1 MGSKRLLRG
10 LTVVYILAI
19 ILNSSGFLLTSQP
32 AVQALTDAPS
42 APTTT
47 TRPNGQ
53 TTTPAFCGADGFD
66 PDGSIGVG
74 LTTVTTYSSIF
85 GESTVAPGSD
95 NGNPNGELLRLIPGE
110 TIRFNLI
117 IINTRSSG
125 DLTGVW
131 GEIVMTHGPRLQPVW
146 DVEPFDGV
154 LSPGE
159 QITGHIDYV
168 AQPTDPTLVNYTFFG
183 WGYAGTANRCDI
195 DRASDPGINTEFRVE
210 GPSITLNLTAPEAIE
225 VGAAI
230 PWTLTI
236 RNNRPLQTTI
246 DSISDLYLEGNT
258 FGTCT
263 PAPSLSTLEATLQ
276 AQAGTLTL
284 PAATGASLSMT
295 FSCNMLPAYPDPVVN
310 QVSILA
316 TAGGIQLPFTVSSTP
331 VARAVPSIRVTKL
344 ADVDQ
349 AAIGDTITYTV
360 RVENDGDTPL
370 NSITVVDS
378 LTGLLVDVP
387 KTLAPGASYQQ
398 ELAYIVRE
406 NDPDPLVNIL
416 TGIGISP
423 QGATVSSNWT
433 ESVDKRNPALQ
444 LVVSA
449 SPAAVAVGEV
459 LTYTFQVT
467 NTSTEGLVNVR
478 VEFPLCAE
486 PGAGTGCSG
495 TRILLGTPPSPTT
508 SLLAGATVSGTFT
521 YTIQG
526 TEPDPFGFTPLTTA
540 RATAITNAGSTIS
553 DTASVLV
560 DILDNQIRIE
570 ASADRETALR
580 GDTITYTFTVSNL
593 IDTPLRVLSITDTLL
608 GAIGN
613 IPAGGLL
620 LDPAT
625 PYTFTEQY
633 TVTGSDPSPLINV
646 ATVTAE
652 GGITDSTSEVV
663 EISNAQLFIT
673 VTSAPP
679 DEQLPGL
686 PVTYNIFISNNG
698 RITLTDITGFYQ
710 IVSRIEPEQ
719 QIPLQFPGQSAPS
732 LAPGTLAPFELA
744 TGSFTRAVQSDDPD
758 PLTVL
763 VRIQGTDDLG
773 LRRSFFATKTIDVLP
788 AQLRVQKEANVTR
801 AAVGDTITYEFFVT
815 NIEAN
820 VTRAAVGDTITYE
833 FFVTNIEVNEIT
845 DISATDTLCADGI
858 TGCSGNR
865 VLLAPYD
872 PITESTTGPAVPV
885 IPSLMPGEMAYG
897 AVQYTVLTADLNR
910 QNRTLKNQVRVSGT
924 LQPTLQPVGD
934 VDEWNVQLVNPLV
947 IDKVADRIIAT
958 DGQCVTYSYS
968 VSNISSLS
976 TITGITLSDTT
987 LGDLSAA
994 FPAFSLAPGD
1004 AVTLSQT
1011 TPGCTGATQH
1021 QVTADDLPAITNVVT
1036 ARGIVNSQTV
1046 TAQDSWRVEVTSP
1059 ILVQKVNVQPFFGF
1073 AVVGDVIRY
1082 RVTLTNVSDVP
1093 YTFISARDVSNS
1105 AYETE
1110 RTLST
1115 ATLIAN
1121 STDPGNPALTPGESA
1136 FIEYTYEVGPRDP
1149 DKLVNTF
1156 QAVMTNGVDTLT
1168 FSDTHEIE
1176 VFSPFL
1182 ILKVPNRSFAVV
1194 GETIHY
1200 DYLVYNISQ
1209 IAMNQ
1214 VTVVDDRL
1222 GPIANRRIDNPA
1234 INPGTPY
1241 DTSPKSLPAAREYP
1255 CLFPICDASYLESDP
1270 AANNYTVRPA
1280 DLTSNKLV
1288 NTVTVRGTTGA
1299 GSREPG
1305 VTILSTQ
1312 TAEVQISNPLRVVKV
1327 GPPQAS
1333 RGDTVSYSVTITN
1346 TSPLASS
1353 NVITNISVI
1362 DAQTGEVAMTFPDPV
1377 NRPRTLNP
1385 GESAVGT
1392 VNLTIPQTA
1401 RDPFINTVNAT
1412 GELIIDTNRYNLST
1426 LGTASIDLD
1435 DPILEVVLLASTD
1448 TAERNTLV
1456 TWSARLSN
1464 NGTSDLTNL
1473 TYSDATG
1480 INFTTNSDCPT
1491 TLPVGAVD
1499 IVCTWQDIITDTDPD
1514 PFINTLHVEGTTLG
1528 GTPVEAEAEFI
1539 VDVIDPRF
1547 RVSKVA
1553 VPNVAFVG
1561 DTIRYTITVTN
1572 ASDSTMTGVT
1582 AYDSLTG
1589 PVPLQFPGGIP
1600 GVLNNNES
1608 ATATITYTLSQADP
1622 SPLVNLV
1629 TASGVTVAGSNRL
1642 TDSTYTTVLI
1652 TASQLLVQKQ
1662 ASPAT
1667 VQIGER
1673 VTYTV
1678 AITNIGQIPI
1688 RNLRVV
1694 DAAVGLDTAANPNVC
1709 GGSVTYG
1716 GRTYDVTC
1724 TVTTPLTVA
1733 PIDALNPFEVA
1744 FLTYQIEI
1752 TPGLPDPFVNEA
1764 VATGADDQGNT
1775 IEGTDTVAVDILVPG
1790 IQLTKT
1796 ADRAGA
1802 SVGDTVLYTVE
1813 LVNLGSTDLTNVQ
1826 VIDNELGAPIQ
1837 MSVGGGPLVTTIP
1850 VLAPGQTAI
1859 GIIAYTVTTGTP
1871 NPFVNTVTVTN
1882 DQGITDGAAATID
1895 IRDLGI
1901 TVTKT
1906 PRTTSVVIGDT
1917 VTYDIEVTN
1926 TSGQTLSD
1934 VTAID
1939 HLSGL
1944 PVPLRDPVSGAIIDT
1959 LAPDGRAVA
1968 AFDYTIPAGAP
1979 DPLVNR
1985 VTATGRAS
1993 SGVTISSSSLAL
2005 VDIREADLS
2014 LTKTVSTGIALVG
2027 ETITYGFLVR
2037 NEGTSTLTGVTLS
2050 DPLCATADSGCTG
2063 NQVNLTFPA
2072 SAGVLEPGQEA
2083 TGILTRTVRASDPDP
2098 LVNTALA
2105 TALTA
2110 NGTTIQ
2116 DMDSV
2121 SVEIASS
2128 ELVVSKTVA
2137 GIGGCAAPTVRPF
2150 ARVGDMVAYRVRIEN
2165 LGATAISNIRVVDT
2179 YNSQDITA
2187 RLLPGVTPPLTPTL
2201 GGYGSAETC
2210 IEIPVTATTPDPLVN
2225 TVIATGL
2232 LGGVTPLTD
2241 TASAS
2246 IPIASG
2252 DLFVTNVPDRLSAM
2266 IGETVTYTVTV
2277 RNTGLRTLNNVLAS
2291 SPEAGGAIAL
2301 GTNTLNPGQSTTGTY
2316 THTITGLDSDPFSS
2330 TVTVTAIAPGPLTLT
2345 DTATA
2350 TVDIVSPG
2358 VRLTKSASPTLAP
2371 VGTEIAYTLTLT
2383 NTGTENI
2390 TDFTIIDPR
2399 LGGNITGCFDPGT
2412 PLPTPAPLC
2421 TPPGAS
2427 SLPLAPGASVSATIR
2442 RILIAED
2449 GDPATNTAAVTA
2461 EVFNPADPDNPTIV
2475 TDTASAQVT
2484 VAGSGLNVIKTAD
2497 RAAALNGDLI
2507 TYTLEIANTSTT
2519 PVTGL
2524 VVTDTLVPGITLPKY
2539 SLAIGER
2546 IVTTYT
2552 HRVNTALD
2560 PDPLLN
2566 TVQVVGRDGYGITV
2580 SDTSSA
2586 SVTLLNN
2593 EAIRVTLTA
2602 DRTTVLAGQTVNYLA
2617 TVTNIGTE
2625 PLSNLSA
2632 LATLPDGTTS
2642 DLTAQFG
2649 TTTLAPGA
2657 SVVATFSYDVQL
2669 TDTSPLI
2676 ATVDAQ
2682 GTGPT
2687 VGTVS
2692 DSATVAVTIT
2702 LSSIDVSAVPLN
2714 CSSPCIGVAGDSIMF
2729 VATLRND
2736 GATTL
2741 TNVSLTVGVPIQTT
2755 DPTSGLILTPGQ
2767 RITIEFTYIV
2777 PLNAP
2782 DPVNMTLR
2790 AQGIDPI
2797 GTTISKNYTYFLDTA
2812 APRIDVNLSAN
2823 REGAAPGEVVTYTA
2837 EIRNTGTE
2845 PLYSLALVDSLAG
2858 PLTDRLPVRTLAPGE
2873 RTTLSYTY
2881 TVGTNAPDPLVSTAT
2896 ASALTSFGRSVA
2908 DNDTYVLNV
2917 LRPQLYV
2924 RAVASK
2930 SVAMLGERVDI
2941 TVSVLNVGDGPIN
2954 NLRGSYMVDRTFSAG
2969 GQPRPATQGGAIVL
2983 GTTSLP
2989 PGVATSGF
2997 FSYIPTSGDPN
3008 PLILRIIVSGDGFVG
3023 TATVPVTG
3031 ETTVTIPLITTDSS
3045 GNPYII
3051 GTPIPG
3057 VADPQVNKEASQPFA
3072 APGGLVTWTLTVR
3085 NPGTEPLAGVILTDT
3100 LDIKMQVESVTI
3112 SNGTIEREGNTIVAV
3127 TNTLNFNDVATLT
3140 IVARVNE
3147 GVIAGAILQNIGC
3160 ATSVGGS
3167 ASICDTAAVRIAP
3180 DAALLPATGQAGPVT
3195 SAASNSGIVAA
3206 VVLLLLSGLL
3216 GMALADP
3223 ERRSQWLML
3232 AAIGAAILAVIA
3244 IIVALIGGT
3253 GEPASQA
3260 ESSATPAEIVEG
3272 IPERP
3277 TLPPTFTPSPPPPTA
3292 IPIPTARNTLL
3303 PPQELTAT
3311 PPFHPQTERELFIPK
3326 LGLSSPVPIVN
3337 IPLRNR
3343 TWDVRDLGQNIGFL
3357 QGTTWVDEAAGE
3369 YGGNTVLAG
3378 HIQITQGV
3386 PGPFRDLDLLE
3397 IGDSIFLV
3405 DRNTIYEF
3413 QVSAIDVVAANDVEV
3428 TYPTAEQMLTL
3439 ITCTTWN
3446 AFRGVFAER
3455 LVVRATPVR
3464 MLSY

>member
-1 MGSKRLLRG
+1 MGSKRLLRV
-10 LTVVYILAI
+10 LTIVYVLAI
-19 ILNSSGFLLTSQP
+19 ILNSSSLLLPSLP
-32 AVQALTDAPS
+32 AVEAIAAPPS
-42 APTTT
+42 APVTAS
-47 TRPNGQ
+47 RPNGQ
-53 TTTPAFCGADGFD
+53 TTTPGFCGTDGFD

-85 GESTVAPGSD
+85 GENTVAPGSS
-95 NGNPNGELLRLIPGE
+95 NGNPNGEVLRLIPGE
-110 TIRFNLI
+110 TIRFNLVI
-117 IINTRSSG
+117 SNDRASG

-146 DVEPFDGV
+146 DVTPFDGV

-159 QITGHIDYV
+159 RITGHIDYV
-168 AQPTDPTLVNYTFFG
+168 AQPTDPTLVNYTFYG
-183 WGYAGTANRCDI
+183 WGYAGTAGRCDI

-210 GPSITLNLTAPEAIE
+210 GPSITLSLTAPEAIE
-225 VGAAI
+225 VGA
-230 PWTLTI
+230 PVTWTLTLQ
-236 RNNRPLQTTI
+236 NNRPLTTTI
-246 DSISDLYLEGNT
+246 DSISDLLLEGSA
-258 FGTCT
+258 FGACT
-263 PAPSLSTLEATLQ
+263 PAPSPPTLEQILQ
-276 AQAGTLTL
+276 AQAGTNTL
-284 PAATGASLSMT
+284 PASAGSSLSMT

-310 QVSILA
+310 EVTVLA
-316 TAGGIQLPFTVSSTP
+316 TAAGIQLPFRVTGTP
-331 VARAVPSIRVTKL
+331 VARAVPSIRVSKL

-370 NSITVVDS
+370 NSVTVVDS
-378 LTGLLVDVP
+378 LTGLLVNVP
-387 KTLAPGASYQQ
+387 KTLAPGASYQ
-398 ELAYIVRE
+398 ENVAYIVQE

-416 TGIGISP
+416 TGIGVSP

-444 LVVSA
+444 LTVSA
-449 SPAAVAVGEV
+449 APAAIAVGEV

-467 NTSTEGLVNVR
+467 NTSTEGLVNVL

-495 TRILLGTPPSPTT
+495 TRVLLGTPPAPST

-540 RATAITNAGSTIS
+540 RASAITNSGSTIA

-593 IDTPLRVLSITDTLL
+593 TSTPLQVLSITDTLL

-633 TVTGSDPSPLINV
+633 TISGSDPSPLVNV

-673 VTSAPP
+673 VTSDPP
-679 DEQLPGL
+679 SEQLPGL
-686 PVTYNIFISNNG
+686 PVSYSVFVSNNG

-710 IVSRIEPEQ
+710 VVGLAQPEQ
-719 QIPLQFPGQSAPS
+719 QFSLQFPGQSAPS
-732 LAPGTLAPFELA
+732 LAPGDLAPFELA
-744 TGSFTRAVQSDDPD
+744 TGGFSRPVQSDDPD

-763 VRIQGTDDLG
+763 VRIQGTDDKG
-773 LRRSFFATKTIDVLP
+773 TRRSFFATRTIDVLP
-788 AQLRVQKEANVTR
+788 AQLRVHKEANVTR
-801 AAVGDTITYEFFVT
+801 AAVGDTVTYEFFVT
-815 NIEAN
+815 NIQE
-820 VTRAAVGDTITYE
+820 
-833 FFVTNIEVNEIT
+833 NEIT
-845 DISATDTLCADGI
+845 NVSAVDSLCAADLS
-858 TGCSGNR
+858 GCSGST

-872 PITESTTGPAVPV
+872 PVTETTTGPFVSV
-885 IPSLMPGEMAYG
+885 IPSLQPGEMAYG
-897 AVQYTVLTADLNR
+897 TFNYTVLTADLSR
-910 QNRTLKNQVRVSGT
+910 QDRILKNRVTVSGT
-924 LQPTLQPVGD
+924 LQPTLHPVGD
-934 VDEWNVQLVNPLV
+934 ADEWDIQLVNPLV

-958 DGQCVTYSYS
+958 DGQCVTYTFT
-968 VSNISSLS
+968 VSNISNLS
-976 TITGITLSDTT
+976 TITNITVSDTA

-994 FPAFSLAPGD
+994 FPPFSLPPGNV
-1004 AVTLSQT
+1004 VTLSQT
-1011 TPGCTGATQH
+1011 TPACTGATQH
-1021 QVTADDLPAITNVVT
+1021 RVTADDLPAIANTVT
-1036 ARGIVNSQTV
+1036 ARGVVNGQIV
-1046 TAQDSWRVEVTSP
+1046 TAQDTWRVEVTSP
-1059 ILVQKVNVQPFFGF
+1059 ILVQKTNIEPFFGF

-1093 YTFISARDVSNS
+1093 YSFISARDTSNS

-1121 STDPGNPALTPGESA
+1121 SADPANPALTPGESTS
-1136 FIEYTYEVGPRDP
+1136 IEYTYEVGPRDP
-1149 DKLVNTF
+1149 DELVNTF
-1156 QAVMTNGVDTLT
+1156 QVVMTNGVDTLT
-1168 FSDTHEIE
+1168 FSDTHSVDIY
-1176 VFSPFL
+1176 SPFL
-1182 ILKVPNRSFAVV
+1182 ILKIPNRSFAVV

-1200 DYLVYNISQ
+1200 DYLVYNVSQ

-1234 INPGTPY
+1234 VNPGTPY
-1241 DTSPKSLPAAREYP
+1241 DTTPKTLPAARDYP
-1255 CLFPICDASYLESDP
+1255 CLFPICDASYLESNP
-1270 AANNYTVRPA
+1270 AANNYTVRPT
-1280 DLTSNKLV
+1280 DLTSDKLV
-1288 NTVTVRGTTGA
+1288 NTVTVRGTTTTD
-1299 GSREPG
+1299 SREPG

-1312 TAEVQISNPLRVVKV
+1312 SAEVQIRNPLQVVKI

-1333 RGDTVSYSVTITN
+1333 RGDSVTYAVTVTN

-1362 DAQTGEVAMTFPDPV
+1362 DAQTGEVAMTFPDPL

-1385 GESAVGT
+1385 GESAAGT
-1392 VNLTIPQTA
+1392 VNLIIPQTA
-1401 RDPFINTVNAT
+1401 SDPFVNTVNAT

-1435 DPILEVVLLASTD
+1435 DPILEVVLLGSTD

-1480 INFTTNSDCPT
+1480 INFATDSDCPT

-1499 IVCTWQDIITDTDPD
+1499 IVCTWQDLITDLDPD
-1514 PFINTLHVEGTTLG
+1514 PFINTLRVEGETLG
-1528 GTPVEAEAEFI
+1528 GTDVAAEAEFI

-1608 ATATITYTLSQADP
+1608 ATATISYTLSQADP
-1622 SPLVNLV
+1622 SPLINLV
-1629 TASGVTVAGSNRL
+1629 TASGTTVAGNNLL

-1667 VQIGER
+1667 VQLGER
-1673 VTYTV
+1673 ITYNI

-1688 RNLRVV
+1688 RNIQVV
-1694 DAAVGLDTAANPNVC
+1694 DSAVGLNTATNPNVC
-1709 GGSVTYG
+1709 GGPVTYG
-1716 GRTYDVTC
+1716 GRSYTVNC
-1724 TVTTPLTVA
+1724 TVRTPLTIA
-1733 PIDALNPFEVA
+1733 PIDALDPFEVA
-1744 FLTYQIEI
+1744 FLTYEVEV
-1752 TPGLPDPFVNEA
+1752 TADLPDPFVNEA
-1764 VATGADDQGNT
+1764 VATGVDGQGNP
-1775 IEGTDTVAVDILVPG
+1775 IEGADTIAVNILTPG

-1802 SVGDTVLYTVE
+1802 AVGDTVLYTVE
-1813 LVNLGSTDLTNVQ
+1813 LVNLGDTDLTNVQ
-1826 VIDNELGAPIQ
+1826 VIDNELGTPIQ
-1837 MSVGGGPLVTTIP
+1837 MSVEGGPLRTTIP
-1850 VLAPGQTAI
+1850 ALPPNQRAI
-1859 GIIAYTVTTGTP
+1859 GVIAYTVTTSTP
-1871 NPFVNTVTVTN
+1871 NPFVNTVTVIN

-1901 TVTKT
+1901 AVTKT

-1926 TSGQTLSD
+1926 TSGQPLSAIS
-1934 VTAID
+1934 VID
-1939 HLSGL
+1939 HLSRL
-1944 PVPLRDPVSGAIIDT
+1944 PIPLRDPATGAIIDT
-1959 LAPDGRAVA
+1959 LEPDGRAVG
-1968 AFDYTIPAGAP
+1968 AFDYTIPPGAP

-1993 SGVTISSSSLAL
+1993 SGVTISSSGLAL

-2014 LTKTVSTGIALVG
+2014 LTKTASTGIALIG
-2027 ETITYGFLVR
+2027 ETVTYGFLVR
-2037 NEGTSTLTGVTLS
+2037 NEGTSTLTNVALS
-2050 DPLCATADSGCTG
+2050 DPLCVTADSGCTG
-2063 NQVNLTFPA
+2063 GQVDLTFPGDP
-2072 SAGVLEPGQEA
+2072 GVLEAGQEA
-2083 TGILTRTVRASDPDP
+2083 TGILTRAVRASDPDP
-2098 LVNTALA
+2098 LINIALA
-2105 TALTA
+2105 TARTA

-2116 DMDSV
+2116 DTDSV
-2121 SVEIASS
+2121 SVQIASS
-2128 ELVVSKTVA
+2128 DLVVSKTVA
-2137 GIGGCAAPTVRPF
+2137 GIGGCAAPVVRPF
-2150 ARVGDMVAYRVRIEN
+2150 ARVGDIVAYRVRIEN
-2165 LGATAISNIRVVDT
+2165 LGATPITNISVVDT
-2179 YNSQDITA
+2179 TGGQDITA

-2201 GGYGSAETC
+2201 GGFGSAETC
-2210 IEIPVTATTPDPLVN
+2210 IEIPVTATTPDPLIN
-2225 TVIATGL
+2225 TVVATGL
-2232 LGGVTPLTD
+2232 LGGVTFLTD

-2252 DLFVTNVPDRLSAM
+2252 DLFVTNVADRPSAA
-2266 IGETVTYTVTV
+2266 IGETITYMVTV
-2277 RNTGLRTLNNVLAS
+2277 RNTGLRTLNNVRAT

-2301 GTNTLNPGQSTTGTY
+2301 DTDTLNPGQSTTGTY
-2316 THTITGLDSDPFSS
+2316 THTITGLDSDPFVS

-2345 DTATA
+2345 DTASA
-2350 TVDIVSPG
+2350 SVDIVSPG
-2358 VRLTKSASPTLAP
+2358 IRLTKSATPTVATI
-2371 VGTEIAYTLTLT
+2371 GTEIAYTLTVT
-2383 NTGTENI
+2383 NTGAENI
-2390 TDFTIIDPR
+2390 TSFTVIDPL
-2399 LGGNITGCFDPGT
+2399 LGGDITGCFDPGVA
-2412 PLPTPAPLC
+2412 LPDPAPIC

-2427 SLPLAPGASVSATIR
+2427 PLPLAPGASASATIR
-2442 RILIAED
+2442 RILTSGD

-2461 EVFNPADPDNPTIV
+2461 AVFNPADPANPIMV
-2475 TDTASAQVT
+2475 ADTARAQVI

-2497 RAAALNGDLI
+2497 RAAAFDGDLV
-2507 TYTLEIANTSTT
+2507 TYTLDITNTSTT

-2524 VVTDTLVPGITLPKY
+2524 TVTDTLVSSITLPKY
-2539 SLAIGER
+2539 TLAIGER
-2546 IVTTYT
+2546 ITTTYT
-2552 HRVNTALD
+2552 HRVNAVLD
-2560 PDPLLN
+2560 PDPLVN
-2566 TVQVVGRDGYGITV
+2566 TVQVVGRDGFGITV

-2586 SVTLLNN
+2586 TVAILNN
-2593 EAIRVTLTA
+2593 TAIRVTVSA

-2617 TVTNIGTE
+2617 TVTNIGGET
-2625 PLSNLSA
+2625 LSGVSA
-2632 LATLPDGTTS
+2632 LATLPDGS
-2642 DLTAQFG
+2642 ALDLTGQFAM
-2649 TTTLAPGA
+2649 TTLAPGG
-2657 SVVATFSYDVQL
+2657 SVVATFSYNVLLSDS
-2669 TDTSPLI
+2669 SPLVASVI
-2676 ATVDAQ
+2676 AQ

-2692 DSATVAVTIT
+2692 DTGSIAVTIT
-2702 LSSIDVSAVPLN
+2702 LSSMSISATPLN
-2714 CSSPCIGVAGDSIMF
+2714 CSTPCIGIAGDSIMF
-2729 VATLRND
+2729 VANLRND

-2741 TNVSLTVGVPIQTT
+2741 TNVSLTTNVPIQTT

-2767 RITIEFTYIV
+2767 RVTIEFVYIV

-2782 DPVNMTLR
+2782 DPVNLTLQ
-2790 AQGIDPI
+2790 AQGLDPI
-2797 GTTISKNYTYFLDTA
+2797 GTTISRSYTYLLDTA
-2812 APRIDVNLSAN
+2812 APRIDVSLSAN

-2837 EIRNTGTE
+2837 EIRNSGSE
-2845 PLYSLALVDSLAG
+2845 PLSDLALVDGLVGA
-2858 PLTDRLPVRTLAPGE
+2858 LTSRLPVRSLAPGQ
-2873 RTTLSYTY
+2873 RTSVSYTY
-2881 TVGTNAPDPLVSTAT
+2881 TVGTNTPDPLVSTVT
-2896 ASALTSFGRSVA
+2896 ASGMTSFNRSVA

-2917 LRPQLYV
+2917 LRPQLYI

-2930 SVAMLGERVDI
+2930 TVATLGERVDY

-2954 NLRGSYMVDRTFSAG
+2954 NLRGSFVVDRSFTAG
-2969 GQPRPATQGGAIVL
+2969 GQPRPAAQGGAIVL
-2983 GTTSLP
+2983 GTTTLP

-2997 FSYIPTSGDPN
+2997 FSYIPTTGDPN
-3008 PLILRIIVSGDGFVG
+3008 PLTIRVIVSGEGFVG
-3023 TATVPVTG
+3023 TATLPVSA
-3031 ETTVTIPLITTDSS
+3031 ETTVTIALITTDPS

-3051 GTPIPG
+3051 GTPVPG
-3057 VADPQVNKEASQPFA
+3057 VADPQVNKDVLQPFA
-3072 APGGLVTWTLTVR
+3072 APGGQVTWTLTVR

-3112 SNGTIEREGNTIVAV
+3112 SNGTIEREGNTVVAV
-3127 TNTLNFNDVATLT
+3127 TNTLNFNDAATLT

-3147 GVIAGAILQNIGC
+3147 GVIAGAILQNVGC

-3167 ASICDTAAVRIAP
+3167 ASICDTAAVRIVP
-3180 DAALLPATGQAGPVT
+3180 DAALLPATGQAT
-3195 SAASNSGIVAA
+3195 ALENSDTAIFIAIATVIA
-3206 VVLLLLSGLL
+3206 LLALGLL
-3216 GMALADP
+3216 GMALGDP
-3223 ERRSQWLML
+3223 EHRGQLLTL
-3232 AAIGAAILAVIA
+3232 AAIGVIVLLAIVIV
-3244 IIVALIGGT
+3244 VALIGGA
-3253 GEPASQA
+3253 GGSGGPQVEA
-3260 ESSATPAEIVEG
+3260 SATSAEVVEG
-3272 IPERP
+3272 IPQRP
-3277 TLPPTFTPSPPPPTA
+3277 TLPPAFTPPPTPTPLPPTA
-3292 IPIPTARNTLL
+3292 IPIPAAQNTLPS
-3303 PPQELTAT
+3303 PPEPTVV
-3311 PPFHPQTERELFIPK
+3311 PPFRPQSERELFIPK
-3326 LGLSSPVPIVN
+3326 LGLSSAVPIVN

-3369 YGGNTVLAG
+3369 FGGNTVLAG

-3397 IGDSIFLV
+3397 VGDSIFLV
-3405 DRNTIYEF
+3405 DRHTIYEF

-3428 TYPTAEQMLTL
+3428 TYPTAQQTLTL

-3455 LVVRATPVR
+3455 LVVRAQPVR
-3464 MLSY
+3464 TMTY